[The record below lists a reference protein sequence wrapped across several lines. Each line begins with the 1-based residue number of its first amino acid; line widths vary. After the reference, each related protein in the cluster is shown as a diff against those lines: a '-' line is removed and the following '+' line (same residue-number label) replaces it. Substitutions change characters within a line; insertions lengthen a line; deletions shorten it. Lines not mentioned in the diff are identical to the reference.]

1 MLNVS
6 EIATSTEERVL
17 SGVKVS
23 QALVIDSIKN
33 TLALADRVVPAQV
46 SDRIEERVSVIPS
59 ASPMINGVFDFAGK
73 LLAAQRDFAG
83 EMIEIFQ
90 PATAKKAAPKAAA
103 KKAPAK
109 KAPAKRTA
117 KKAA

>member
-17 SGVKVS
+17 TGVKAS
-23 QALVIDSIKN
+23 QALVIDGIKN
-33 TLALADRVVPAQV
+33 TVALAERVVPEQV
-46 SDRIEERVSVIPS
+46 SERIEERVAVFPS
-59 ASPMINGVFDFAGK
+59 ASPLMDGAFDFAGK

-83 EMIEIFQ
+83 EMLEIFQ
-90 PATAKKAAPKAAA
+90 PAPKAAA
-103 KKAPAK
+103 KKTVAK
-109 KAPAKRTA
+109 KTVAKKTAA

>member
-17 SGVKVS
+17 TGVKVS
-23 QALVIDSIKN
+23 QAFVLDGIKN
-33 TLALADRVVPAQV
+33 TLALADRVVPSQV
-46 SDRIEERVSVIPS
+46 ADRIEERVSVIPS
-59 ASPMINGVFDFAGK
+59 ATPMIHGAFDFAGK

-90 PATAKKAAPKAAA
+90 PAPAKTAAPKTAAPKAAA

-109 KAPAKRTA
+109 RTA
-117 KKAA
+117 RKAA

>member
-17 SGVKVS
+17 TGVKAS
-23 QALVIDSIKN
+23 QALVLDSIKN
-33 TLALADRVVPAQV
+33 TIALAERVVPEQV
-46 SDRIEERVSVIPS
+46 SERIEERVAVIPS
-59 ASPMINGVFDFAGK
+59 ATPLMDGAFDFAGK

-83 EMIEIFQ
+83 EMLEIFQ
-90 PATAKKAAPKAAA
+90 PAPKAAA
-103 KKAPAK
+103 KKTVAK
-109 KAPAKRTA
+109 KPVARKTVARKTAA

>member
-23 QALVIDSIKN
+23 QALVIDSLKN
-33 TLALADRVVPAQV
+33 TIAFADRIVPSQV
-46 SDRIEERVSVIPS
+46 SDRIEERVAVLPS
-59 ASPMINGVFDFAGK
+59 ASPIINGAFDFAGK
-73 LLAAQRDFAG
+73 MLAAQRDFAG

-90 PATAKKAAPKAAA
+90 PAPAKKAAPKAAA

-109 KAPAKRTA
+109 RAA

>member
-17 SGVKVS
+17 TGVKVS
-23 QALVIDSIKN
+23 QAFVLDGIKN
-33 TLALADRVVPAQV
+33 TLALADRVVPSQV
-46 SDRIEERVSVIPS
+46 ADRIEERVSVIPS
-59 ASPMINGVFDFAGK
+59 ATPMIHGAFDFAGK

-90 PATAKKAAPKAAA
+90 PAPAKPAAPKAA
-103 KKAPAK
+103 AK